1 MTYLNLEQLGEVH
14 EGLDLVLEDADLAVV
29 HEVHQIGELRE
40 PHPGRHD
47 EHRVLARVALQQGP
61 FEGRNLSGEV
71 MSAEMTLEWKLKL
84 KNFALP
90 GLCMAL
96 EHIHK

>member
-1 MTYLNLEQLGEVH
+1 MHLVTYLDLEQLGEVH

-61 FEGRNLSGEV
+61 YDGGKLSGQV
-71 MSAEMTLEWKLKL
+71 LSADVRSLFEI
-84 KNFALP
+84 NFPKPIL
-90 GLCMAL
+90 
-96 EHIHK
+96 